1 MCALLVRIE
10 SELINHFPFL
20 YTFFA
25 FSFSFRSAYRE
36 RERDLSKLQRNQTP
50 LCDGERHQT
59 ASTIV
64 FCLPGFFLSFFL
76 FCVYQKGYAASQF
89 QPAAAAFDTC
99 FYIERKRKV
108 YREKSPEGTLP
119 AVSQLLWHHIPITKL
134 LVTRYLNL
142 CKASGGLSLST
153 IGKSINSPP
162 VFF

>member
-36 RERDLSKLQRNQTP
+36 RSIQVAKEPNPPLRWREASNCFNHRLLSAR
-50 LCDGERHQT
+50 
-59 ASTIV
+59 V
-64 FCLPGFFLSFFL
+64 LSFFL